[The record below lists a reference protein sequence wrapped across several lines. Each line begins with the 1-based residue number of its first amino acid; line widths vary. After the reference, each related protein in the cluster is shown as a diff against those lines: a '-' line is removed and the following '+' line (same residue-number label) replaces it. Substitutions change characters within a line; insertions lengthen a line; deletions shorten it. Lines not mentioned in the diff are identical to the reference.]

1 MSEVNFEEQK
11 QRIVGT
17 LSTMFSYLGL
27 TGEFRLEAK
36 PNNRIGVK
44 ISSDDVGRIIG
55 RRGQT
60 LESLQLVLNRIV
72 GRDDKEF
79 PLVLLDIDGYAD
91 GERAPRKGNEGEDN
105 ESNRP
110 ARSARR
116 HERSDREEGQRLS
129 SREQLERQAL
139 DAAKEVKRWG
149 DPIKL
154 PEMNAHDRRII
165 HLALKE
171 DPEVMTESE
180 GEGTMRQVVI
190 SLKKQGADEAPVQ
203 E

>member
-1 MSEVNFEEQK
+1 MSEANFEEQK
-11 QRIVGT
+11 KRIVDT
-17 LSTMFSYLGL
+17 LSTMFTFLGL
-27 TGEFRLEAK
+27 NGEFRLESK

-79 PLVLLDIDGYAD
+79 PLVLLDIDGYAE
-91 GERAPRKGNEGEDN
+91 GERAPRKEGDEEST

-110 ARSARR
+110 PRSNFRR
-116 HERSDREEGQRLS
+116 RERNDREEGGQVRLS
-129 SREQLERQAL
+129 SKEQLERQAL

-165 HLALKE
+165 HLTLKE

-190 SLKKQGADEAPVQ
+190 SLKKQAE

>member
-1 MSEVNFEEQK
+1 MSEANFEEQK
-11 QRIVGT
+11 KRIVDT
-17 LSTMFSYLGL
+17 LSTMFTFLGL
-27 TGEFRLEAK
+27 NGEFRLESK

-60 LESLQLVLNRIV
+60 LESLQLILNRIV

-79 PLVLLDIDGYAD
+79 PLVLLDIDGYAE
-91 GERAPRKGNEGEDN
+91 GERAPRKEGEEGEST

-110 ARSARR
+110 ARGGFRR
-116 HERSDREEGQRLS
+116 RERGDREDNGQVRLS
-129 SREQLERQAL
+129 SKEQLERQAL

-190 SLKKQGADEAPVQ
+190 SLKKQDQ

>member
-1 MSEVNFEEQK
+1 MSEANFEEQK
-11 QRIVGT
+11 KRIVDT
-17 LSTMFSYLGL
+17 LSTMFTFLGL
-27 TGEFRLEAK
+27 NGEFRLESK

-79 PLVLLDIDGYAD
+79 PLVLLDIDGYAE
-91 GERAPRKGNEGEDN
+91 GERAPRKEGEESAAA

-110 ARSARR
+110 ARGGFRR
-116 HERSDREEGQRLS
+116 RERADREEGVRLS
-129 SREQLERQAL
+129 SKEQLERQAL

-190 SLKKQGADEAPVQ
+190 SLKKQSE

>member
-1 MSEVNFEEQK
+1 MSEANFEEQK
-11 QRIVGT
+11 KRILDT
-17 LSTMFSYLGL
+17 LSTMFGYLGL
-27 TGEFRLEAK
+27 TGEFRFETK

-91 GERAPRKGNEGEDN
+91 GERAPRKEAGEGEEN

-110 ARSARR
+110 ARGFRR
-116 HERSDREEGQRLS
+116 RERGEREENGQRLS

-171 DPEVMTESE
+171 DPEVVTESE

-190 SLKKQGADEAPVQ
+190 SLKKQEQ

>member
-1 MSEVNFEEQK
+1 MSEANFEEQK
-11 QRIVGT
+11 KRIVDT
-17 LSTMFSYLGL
+17 LSTMFGYLGL
-27 TGEFRLEAK
+27 TGEFRLESK

-44 ISSDDVGRIIG
+44 ISSSDVGRIIG

-72 GRDDKEF
+72 GKDDKEF

-91 GERAPRKGNEGEDN
+91 GERAPRKDSGDNDDN

-110 ARSARR
+110 ARGFRR
-116 HERSDREEGQRLS
+116 RERCDREEGQRLS
-129 SREQLERQAL
+129 SREQLERQAQ

-180 GEGTMRQVVI
+180 GEGAMRQVVI
-190 SLKKQGADEAPVQ
+190 SLKKKDQ

>member
-1 MSEVNFEEQK
+1 MSEINEEQK
-11 QRIVGT
+11 KRIVDT
-17 LSTMFSYLGL
+17 LSTMFGYLGL
-27 TGEFRLEAK
+27 TGEFRLESK
-36 PNNRIGVK
+36 SNNRIGVK

-60 LESLQLVLNRIV
+60 LESLQLILNRIV

-91 GERAPRKGNEGEDN
+91 GERGPRRENAGEAAPAEDEEAPRPPRGGFRRRERGEQ
-105 ESNRP
+105 
-110 ARSARR
+110 
-116 HERSDREEGQRLS
+116 EEGGARLTN
-129 SREQLERQAL
+129 REQLERQAL

-154 PEMNAHDRRII
+154 PEMNAHDRRIV
-165 HLALKE
+165 HLALKD
-171 DPEVMTESE
+171 DPEVITESE
-180 GEGTMRQVVI
+180 GDGVMRQVVI
-190 SLKKQGADEAPVQ
+190 SLKKQE

>member
-1 MSEVNFEEQK
+1 MSEINFEEQQQK
-11 QRIVGT
+11 ISTT
-17 LSTMFSYLGL
+17 LEIMFKYLGL
-27 TGEFRLEAK
+27 TGEFRFESK

-72 GRDDKEF
+72 GRDNKEF
-79 PLVLLDIDGYAD
+79 PLVLLDIDGYAE
-91 GERAPRKGNEGEDN
+91 GERAPRKEEGEEN
-105 ESNRP
+105 GEAAERP
-110 ARSARR
+110 ARGGFRR
-116 HERSDREEGQRLS
+116 RERAEREEGGQRLS

-171 DPEVMTESE
+171 DPEVVTESE
-180 GEGTMRQVVI
+180 GEGAMRQVVI
-190 SLKKQGADEAPVQ
+190 SLKKQDQ

>member
-1 MSEVNFEEQK
+1 MSEANFEEQK
-11 QRIVGT
+11 KRIVDT
-17 LSTMFSYLGL
+17 LSTMFTFLGL
-27 TGEFRLEAK
+27 NGEFRLESK

-79 PLVLLDIDGYAD
+79 PLVLLDIDGYAE
-91 GERAPRKGNEGEDN
+91 GERAPRKEGEEGEAAEN
-105 ESNRP
+105 NRP
-110 ARSARR
+110 ARGGFRR
-116 HERSDREEGQRLS
+116 RERGDREEGVRLS
-129 SREQLERQAL
+129 SKEQLERQAL

-190 SLKKQGADEAPVQ
+190 SLKKQSE

>member
-1 MSEVNFEEQK
+1 MSEANFEEQK
-11 QRIVGT
+11 KRIVDT
-17 LSTMFSYLGL
+17 LSTMFGYLGL
-27 TGEFRLEAK
+27 NGEFRLESK

-60 LESLQLVLNRIV
+60 LESLQLILNRIV

-91 GERAPRKGNEGEDN
+91 GERAPRKEAAEGEER

-110 ARSARR
+110 VRGFRR
-116 HERSDREEGQRLS
+116 RERNDREEGGPRLS
-129 SREQLERQAL
+129 TKEQLERRAL

-149 DPIKL
+149 EPIKL

-171 DPEVMTESE
+171 DPEVVTESE

-190 SLKKQGADEAPVQ
+190 SLKKQEQ

>member
-1 MSEVNFEEQK
+1 MSEANFEEQK
-11 QRIVGT
+11 KRIT
-17 LSTMFSYLGL
+17 DILSTMFTFLGL
-27 TGEFRLEAK
+27 NGEFRLESK

-60 LESLQLVLNRIV
+60 LESLQLILNRIV

-79 PLVLLDIDGYAD
+79 PLVLLDIDGYAE
-91 GERAPRKGNEGEDN
+91 GERAPRKEGEEGESP

-110 ARSARR
+110 ARGGFRR
-116 HERSDREEGQRLS
+116 RERGDRDDSSQVRLS
-129 SREQLERQAL
+129 SKEQLERQAL

-190 SLKKQGADEAPVQ
+190 SLKKQEQ

>member
-1 MSEVNFEEQK
+1 MSEANFEEQK
-11 QRIVGT
+11 KRIVDT
-17 LSTMFSYLGL
+17 LSTMFGFLGL
-27 TGEFRLEAK
+27 NGEFRLESK

-44 ISSDDVGRIIG
+44 ISSNDVGRIIG

-72 GRDDKEF
+72 SKDDKEF

-91 GERAPRKGNEGEDN
+91 GERGPRKESDEGDDTEGG
-105 ESNRP
+105 RP
-110 ARSARR
+110 ARGFRR
-116 HERSDREEGQRLS
+116 RERNDRDEYGQRLS

-171 DPEVMTESE
+171 DPEVGTESE
-180 GEGTMRQVVI
+180 GEGAMRQVVI
-190 SLKKQGADEAPVQ
+190 SLKKQDQ

>member
-1 MSEVNFEEQK
+1 MSELTFEEQK
-11 QRIVGT
+11 KRIVDT
-17 LSTMFSYLGL
+17 LSTMFGYLGL
-27 TGEFRLEAK
+27 NGEFRLESK
-36 PNNRIGVK
+36 SNNRIGVK

-91 GERAPRKGNEGEDN
+91 GERGPRKENAAEGAPAEEGDAPRSPRGGFRRRERTDN
-105 ESNRP
+105 EEGG
-110 ARSARR
+110 AR
-116 HERSDREEGQRLS
+116 LTN
-129 SREQLERQAL
+129 REQLERQAL

-165 HLALKE
+165 HLALKD
-171 DPEVMTESE
+171 DPEVVTESE
-180 GEGTMRQVVI
+180 GDGVMRQVVI
-190 SLKKQGADEAPVQ
+190 SLKKQEQ
-203 E
+203 

>member
-1 MSEVNFEEQK
+1 MSEANFEEQK
-11 QRIVGT
+11 KRIVDT
-17 LSTMFSYLGL
+17 LSTMFTFLGL
-27 TGEFRLEAK
+27 NGEFRLESK

-79 PLVLLDIDGYAD
+79 PLVLLDIDGYAE
-91 GERAPRKGNEGEDN
+91 GERAPRKEGDEEST

-110 ARSARR
+110 ARSNFRR
-116 HERSDREEGQRLS
+116 RERNDREEGGQVRLS
-129 SREQLERQAL
+129 SKEQLERQAL

-165 HLALKE
+165 HLTLKE

-190 SLKKQGADEAPVQ
+190 SLKKQAGE
-203 E
+203 

>member
-1 MSEVNFEEQK
+1 MSEANFEDQK
-11 QRIVGT
+11 KRIVDT
-17 LSTMFSYLGL
+17 LSTMFGFLGL
-27 TGEFRLEAK
+27 NGTFRLESK

-91 GERAPRKGNEGEDN
+91 GERAPRKENAEGEEGEN
-105 ESNRP
+105 PRP
-110 ARSARR
+110 ARGGFRR
-116 HERSDREEGQRLS
+116 RERGDREEGGQRLS
-129 SREQLERQAL
+129 SKEQLERQAL

-171 DPEVMTESE
+171 DPEVVTESE

-190 SLKKQGADEAPVQ
+190 SLKNKEQ

>member
-1 MSEVNFEEQK
+1 MSEANFEEQK
-11 QRIVGT
+11 KRIVDT
-17 LSTMFSYLGL
+17 LSTMFGYLGL
-27 TGEFRLEAK
+27 TGEFRLESK

-44 ISSDDVGRIIG
+44 ISSNDVGRIIG

-72 GRDDKEF
+72 SKDDKEF

-91 GERAPRKGNEGEDN
+91 GERAPKKDN
-105 ESNRP
+105 EEGSADAEGGRP
-110 ARSARR
+110 GRGFRR
-116 HERSDREEGQRLS
+116 RERNDREEGGQRLS
-129 SREQLERQAL
+129 SREQLERQAQ

-171 DPEVMTESE
+171 DPEVITESE
-180 GEGTMRQVVI
+180 GEGAMRQVVI
-190 SLKKQGADEAPVQ
+190 SLKKQDQ

>member
-1 MSEVNFEEQK
+1 MSEANFEEQK
-11 QRIVGT
+11 KRIVDT
-17 LSTMFSYLGL
+17 LSTMFGFLGL
-27 TGEFRLEAK
+27 NGTFRLESK

-79 PLVLLDIDGYAD
+79 PLVLLDIDGYGRGERETRD
-91 GERAPRKGNEGEDN
+91 GEERPRRER
-105 ESNRP
+105 RP
-110 ARSARR
+110 R
-116 HERSDREEGQRLS
+116 REEGS
-129 SREQLERQAL
+129 HTPAEQLEQQAI

-149 DPIKL
+149 EPVKM

-165 HLALKE
+165 HMTLKD
-171 DPEVMTESE
+171 DPEVQTESE
-180 GEGTMRQVVI
+180 GEGAFKKVVI
-190 SLKKQGADEAPVQ
+190 SLKK
-203 E
+203 

>member
-1 MSEVNFEEQK
+1 MSEANFEEQK
-11 QRIVGT
+11 KRIVDT
-17 LSTMFSYLGL
+17 LSTMFGYLGL
-27 TGEFRLEAK
+27 TGDFRLESK
-36 PNNRIGVK
+36 TNNRIGVK
-44 ISSDDVGRIIG
+44 ISSSDVGRIIG

-72 GRDDKEF
+72 GKDDKEF
-79 PLVLLDIDGYAD
+79 PLVLLEIDGYAD
-91 GERAPRKGNEGEDN
+91 GERAPRKEGAEGEEQT

-110 ARSARR
+110 ARGFRR
-116 HERSDREEGQRLS
+116 RERGDREEGGQRLS
-129 SREQLERQAL
+129 SKEQLERQAQ

-171 DPEVMTESE
+171 DPEVVTESE
-180 GEGTMRQVVI
+180 GEGPMRQVVI
-190 SLKKQGADEAPVQ
+190 SLKKQDQ

>member
-1 MSEVNFEEQK
+1 MSEANFEEQK
-11 QRIVGT
+11 KRIEET
-17 LSTMFSYLGL
+17 LSTMFTFLGL
-27 TGEFRLEAK
+27 AGEFRFESK

-79 PLVLLDIDGYAD
+79 PLVLLDIDGYAE
-91 GERAPRKGNEGEDN
+91 GERAPRKEEGEEGEN
-105 ESNRP
+105 AENSRP
-110 ARSARR
+110 ARGGFRR
-116 HERSDREEGQRLS
+116 RERAEREDAGQRLS

-149 DPIKL
+149 DAIKL

-171 DPEVMTESE
+171 DPEVVTESE
-180 GEGTMRQVVI
+180 GEGAMRQVVI
-190 SLKKQGADEAPVQ
+190 SLKKQDQ

>member
-1 MSEVNFEEQK
+1 MSEANFEEQK
-11 QRIVGT
+11 KRIT
-17 LSTMFSYLGL
+17 DILSTMFTFLGL
-27 TGEFRLEAK
+27 NGEFRLESK

-60 LESLQLVLNRIV
+60 LESLQLILNRIV

-79 PLVLLDIDGYAD
+79 PLVLLDIDGYAE
-91 GERAPRKGNEGEDN
+91 GERAPRKEGEEG
-105 ESNRP
+105 ESTESTRP
-110 ARSARR
+110 ARGGFRR
-116 HERSDREEGQRLS
+116 RERGDREDNGQVRLS
-129 SREQLERQAL
+129 SKEQLERQAL

-190 SLKKQGADEAPVQ
+190 SLKKQEQ

>member
-11 QRIVGT
+11 ERIVGT
-17 LSTMFSYLGL
+17 LSTMFAYLGL

-91 GERAPRKGNEGEDN
+91 GEPWNDPGHWHKPRGRYRA
-105 ESNRP
+105 
-110 ARSARR
+110 
-116 HERSDREEGQRLS
+116 H
-129 SREQLERQAL
+129 
-139 DAAKEVKRWG
+139 
-149 DPIKL
+149 
-154 PEMNAHDRRII
+154 RIFV
-165 HLALKE
+165 AVA
-171 DPEVMTESE
+171 P
-180 GEGTMRQVVI
+180 
-190 SLKKQGADEAPVQ
+190 GA
-203 E
+203 

>member
-11 QRIVGT
+11 ERIVGT
-17 LSTMFSYLGL
+17 LSTMFAYLGL

-91 GERAPRKGNEGEDN
+91 GERAPRREADEADDN
-105 ESNRP
+105 ESTRP
-110 ARSARR
+110 ARGFRR
-116 HERSDREEGQRLS
+116 RERGDREEGQRLS

-165 HLALKE
+165 HITLKD
-171 DPEVMTESE
+171 DPEISTESI
-180 GEGTMRQVVI
+180 GDGAMKKVVI
-190 SLKKQGADEAPVQ
+190 SLKKAE
-203 E
+203 

>member
-1 MSEVNFEEQK
+1 MSEANFEEQK
-11 QRIVGT
+11 KRIT
-17 LSTMFSYLGL
+17 DILSTMFTFLGL
-27 TGEFRLEAK
+27 NGEFRLESK

-60 LESLQLVLNRIV
+60 LESLQLILNRIV

-79 PLVLLDIDGYAD
+79 PLVLLDIDGYAE
-91 GERAPRKGNEGEDN
+91 GERAPRKEGEEGEST

-110 ARSARR
+110 ARSGFRR
-116 HERSDREEGQRLS
+116 RERGDREDNGQVRLS
-129 SREQLERQAL
+129 SKEQLERQAL

-180 GEGTMRQVVI
+180 GEGVMRQVVI
-190 SLKKQGADEAPVQ
+190 SLKKQEQ

>member
-1 MSEVNFEEQK
+1 MQDQK
-11 QRIVGT
+11 KRIVDT
-17 LSTMFSYLGL
+17 LSTMFGYLGL
-27 TGEFRLEAK
+27 TGDFRLESK
-36 PNNRIGVK
+36 TNNRIGVK
-44 ISSDDVGRIIG
+44 ISSSDVGRIIG

-72 GRDDKEF
+72 GKDDKEF

-91 GERAPRKGNEGEDN
+91 GERAPRKEGAEGEEQA

-110 ARSARR
+110 ARGFRR
-116 HERSDREEGQRLS
+116 RERGDREEGGQRLS
-129 SREQLERQAL
+129 SKEQLERQAQ

-171 DPEVMTESE
+171 DPEVVTESE
-180 GEGTMRQVVI
+180 GEGPMRQVVI
-190 SLKKQGADEAPVQ
+190 SLKKQDQ

>member
-1 MSEVNFEEQK
+1 
-11 QRIVGT
+11 
-17 LSTMFSYLGL
+17 MFGFLGL
-27 TGEFRLEAK
+27 NGTFRLESK

-91 GERAPRKGNEGEDN
+91 GERAPRKDAAEGDDN

-110 ARSARR
+110 AKGFRR
-116 HERSDREEGQRLS
+116 RERSEREESGQRLS
-129 SREQLERQAL
+129 SKEQLERQAL

-171 DPEVMTESE
+171 DPEVVTESE
-180 GEGTMRQVVI
+180 GEGAMRQVVI
-190 SLKKQGADEAPVQ
+190 SLKKQEQ

>member
-1 MSEVNFEEQK
+1 MSEANFEEQK
-11 QRIVGT
+11 KRIVDT
-17 LSTMFSYLGL
+17 LSTMFGFLGL
-27 TGEFRLEAK
+27 NGTFRLESK

-91 GERAPRKGNEGEDN
+91 GERAPRKEAGQGDES

-110 ARSARR
+110 ARGGRR
-116 HERSDREEGQRLS
+116 RERNDREESGQRLS

-171 DPEVMTESE
+171 DPEVVTESE

-190 SLKKQGADEAPVQ
+190 SLKKQEQ

>member
-11 QRIVGT
+11 ERIVGT
-17 LSTMFSYLGL
+17 LSTMFAYLGL

-91 GERAPRKGNEGEDN
+91 GERAPRKDAADSDDN

-110 ARSARR
+110 ARGFRR
-116 HERSDREEGQRLS
+116 RERGDREEGQRLS

-180 GEGTMRQVVI
+180 GEGAMRQVVI
-190 SLKKQGADEAPVQ
+190 SLKKKDQ

>member
-1 MSEVNFEEQK
+1 MSEANFEEQK
-11 QRIVGT
+11 KRIVDT
-17 LSTMFSYLGL
+17 LSTMFTFLGL
-27 TGEFRLEAK
+27 NGEFRLESK

-79 PLVLLDIDGYAD
+79 PLVLLDIDGYAE
-91 GERAPRKGNEGEDN
+91 GERAPRKEGE
-105 ESNRP
+105 ESEAPESTRP
-110 ARSARR
+110 ARGGFRR
-116 HERSDREEGQRLS
+116 RERNDREEGGQVRLS
-129 SREQLERQAL
+129 SKEQLERQAL

-165 HLALKE
+165 HLTLKE

-190 SLKKQGADEAPVQ
+190 SLKKKE
-203 E
+203 EE

>member
-11 QRIVGT
+11 ERIVGT
-17 LSTMFSYLGL
+17 LSTMFAYLGL

-91 GERAPRKGNEGEDN
+91 GERAPRKDSGDNDDN

-110 ARSARR
+110 ARGFRR
-116 HERSDREEGQRLS
+116 RERGDREEGQRLS
-129 SREQLERQAL
+129 SREQLERQAQ

-190 SLKKQGADEAPVQ
+190 SLKKQEQ

>member
-11 QRIVGT
+11 ERIVGT
-17 LSTMFSYLGL
+17 LSTMFAYLGL

-91 GERAPRKGNEGEDN
+91 GERAPRKDSGDNDDN

-110 ARSARR
+110 ARGFRR
-116 HERSDREEGQRLS
+116 RERCDREEGQRLS
-129 SREQLERQAL
+129 SREQLERQAQ

-149 DPIKL
+149 RPHQT
-154 PEMNAHDRRII
+154 A
-165 HLALKE
+165 
-171 DPEVMTESE
+171 
-180 GEGTMRQVVI
+180 
-190 SLKKQGADEAPVQ
+190 
-203 E
+203 

>member
-1 MSEVNFEEQK
+1 MSEANFEEQK
-11 QRIVGT
+11 KRIVDT
-17 LSTMFSYLGL
+17 LTTMFGFLGL
-27 TGEFRLEAK
+27 NGTFRLESK

-91 GERAPRKGNEGEDN
+91 GERAPRKDAAEGDDN

-110 ARSARR
+110 AKGFRR
-116 HERSDREEGQRLS
+116 RERSEREESGQRLS
-129 SREQLERQAL
+129 SKEQLERQAL

-171 DPEVMTESE
+171 DPEVVTESE
-180 GEGTMRQVVI
+180 GEGAMRQVVI
-190 SLKKQGADEAPVQ
+190 SLKKQEQ

>member
-11 QRIVGT
+11 ERIVGT
-17 LSTMFSYLGL
+17 LSTMFAYLGL

-91 GERAPRKGNEGEDN
+91 GERAPRREADEADDN
-105 ESNRP
+105 ESTRP
-110 ARSARR
+110 ARGFRR
-116 HERSDREEGQRLS
+116 RERGDREEGQRLS

-180 GEGTMRQVVI
+180 GEGAMRQVVI
-190 SLKKQGADEAPVQ
+190 SLKKKDQ